1 MKNRLVNY
9 KVETYVIF
17 DRYDGISAKDHERH
31 RRAGEGSTAYQ
42 LTFTSPLPGHDA
54 IMKNKQNKRLLSQ
67 LLCTHNLGGHIELV
81 SRADS
86 IAKHDEADISLV
98 SYMLHAASGGARTV
112 RILSDDTDVFV
123 LLVYWCW
130 KVGLTCQVQMEKW
143 DRSVLD
149 INATVAELGE
159 KCKGIL
165 SMHALSG
172 CDTVSYPNGK
182 GKASALKVLLQN
194 DIHGLDTVLGEE
206 DATQHDLMEAG
217 TAFFL
222 TLYGHKKCAS
232 MNGARHVIYYKRKNP
247 PPLKSLPPTNMN
259 LALHI
264 RRAHLQIMLW
274 KAADKANPPAVKIT
288 DYGWDVDANNEVMP
302 VLSREPIAPEQLMDV
317 ISCSCHAEGKA
328 CSGRCSCVAN
338 GLSCTNY
345 CQCEGAEECFNPL
358 TQRVIDEGDEEEEDE
373 EDKDLEKRDAD
384 DEDTY

>member
-1 MKNRLVNY
+1 M
-9 KVETYVIF
+9 
-17 DRYDGISAKDHERH
+17 
-31 RRAGEGSTAYQ
+31 
-42 LTFTSPLPGHDA
+42 
-54 IMKNKQNKRLLSQ
+54 
-67 LLCTHNLGGHIELV
+67 
-81 SRADS
+81 
-86 IAKHDEADISLV
+86 
-98 SYMLHAASGGARTV
+98 
-112 RILSDDTDVFV
+112 V
-123 LLVYWCW
+123 L
-130 KVGLTCQVQMEKW
+130 
-143 DRSVLD
+143 
-149 INATVAELGE
+149 
-159 KCKGIL
+159 
-165 SMHALSG
+165 
-172 CDTVSYPNGK
+172 
-182 GKASALKVLLQN
+182 
-194 DIHGLDTVLGEE
+194 
-206 DATQHDLMEAG
+206 
-217 TAFFL
+217 
-222 TLYGHKKCAS
+222 
-232 MNGARHVIYYKRKNP
+232 RHVIYYKRKNP
-247 PPLKSLPPTNMN
+247 PQLKSLPPTNMN